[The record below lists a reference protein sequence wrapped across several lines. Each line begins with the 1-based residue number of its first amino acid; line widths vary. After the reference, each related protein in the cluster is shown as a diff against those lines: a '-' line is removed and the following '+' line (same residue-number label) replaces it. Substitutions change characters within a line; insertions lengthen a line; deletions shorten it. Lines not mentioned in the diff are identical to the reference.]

1 MTIKKQSVLAVV
13 PLLALLTCCQTK
25 KTAAEPP
32 ADAITSMTNCYALMM
47 NGDSVRL
54 TVRQTG
60 DDVAGKLVYQLSGKD
75 RNTGTIR
82 GTMHGDTLR
91 ADYMFH
97 AEGVESVRE
106 VIFLAQ
112 KGGFLEGFGP
122 VEEKNGKMSFT
133 PTTTQAFSG
142 DRILKKADCAGQ

>member
-1 MTIKKQSVLAVV
+1 MLKALTCCLPAFAG
-13 PLLALLTCCQTK
+13 LLLLTCQAK
-25 KTAAEPP
+25 KTATTEQAAPT
-32 ADAITSMTNCYALMM
+32 ISSVTRCYALTM
-47 NGDSVRL
+47 NGDTVRL

-60 DDVAGKLVYQLSGKD
+60 NDVTGKLLYQLSGKD

-97 AEGVESVRE
+97 AEGVESIRE
-106 VIFLAQ
+106 VAFLAQ

-122 VEEKNGKMSFT
+122 VEEKNGKMRFT
-133 PTTTQAFSG
+133 PNTAVTFSG
-142 DRILKKADCAGQ
+142 NRILKQADCQE